1 MQKEEIIKIILKLKP
16 DIDLTTLN
24 YYTNYFYVLS
34 QKPNIIELNKIEQL
48 IENGLSYAREI
59 VFYDENSEIYKDL
72 GPDCKGLRDPKSRI
86 IYIRGDLKEPL
97 REITV
102 YHELHHAV
110 QTNPLNDE
118 VGINQ
123 ESNFGR
129 LIMEAQ
135 TQYFSE
141 EVYKK
146 IHNIDF
152 EERKIP
158 SEELRMLNGGIIV
171 SSMHNYEMYDSML
184 SKLAIVLGTD
194 KNFFVSINYEYSNNE
209 GMERLKNAYE
219 YAKKRYN
226 LPYEFDEF
234 MFRLDYVY
242 CVDLMAYKDNPD
254 KETILNGQ
262 QTSSNYEI
270 HDNKGAKLSLKMQF
284 DVIDDLDRKHFLSLQ
299 DYDGNYQLFSKYLFK
314 NSTRNLAEQII
325 GKTILS
331 NCIEKGNLSISS

>member
-194 KNFFVSINYEYSNNE
+194 KNFLFQLTMNIQIMKEW
-209 GMERLKNAYE
+209 
-219 YAKKRYN
+219 
-226 LPYEFDEF
+226 
-234 MFRLDYVY
+234 
-242 CVDLMAYKDNPD
+242 KD
-254 KETILNGQ
+254 
-262 QTSSNYEI
+262 
-270 HDNKGAKLSLKMQF
+270 
-284 DVIDDLDRKHFLSLQ
+284 
-299 DYDGNYQLFSKYLFK
+299 
-314 NSTRNLAEQII
+314 
-325 GKTILS
+325 
-331 NCIEKGNLSISS
+331 

>member
-1 MQKEEIIKIILKLKP
+1 
-16 DIDLTTLN
+16 
-24 YYTNYFYVLS
+24 
-34 QKPNIIELNKIEQL
+34 
-48 IENGLSYAREI
+48 
-59 VFYDENSEIYKDL
+59 
-72 GPDCKGLRDPKSRI
+72 
-86 IYIRGDLKEPL
+86 
-97 REITV
+97 
-102 YHELHHAV
+102 
-110 QTNPLNDE
+110 
-118 VGINQ
+118 
-123 ESNFGR
+123 
-129 LIMEAQ
+129 
-135 TQYFSE
+135 
-141 EVYKK
+141 
-146 IHNIDF
+146 
-152 EERKIP
+152 
-158 SEELRMLNGGIIV
+158 
-171 SSMHNYEMYDSML
+171 
-184 SKLAIVLGTD
+184 
-194 KNFFVSINYEYSNNE
+194 
-209 GMERLKNAYE
+209 MERLKNAYE